1 MLLFFHTLVMGK
13 IDMVTPTMIS
23 GFYEAQGRFL
33 RDLGM
38 LKEAYNPLQRALEI
52 RESTLDPDHP
62 RVAQSLHQLARCPN
76 LLQSTD
82 LYYGIFG
89 VSYTFRSVLFAQVSF
104 NFYETSTVVW
114 LRKAVWNTWL
124 YDFSTVSLC
133 VFLTSYFIMLYVWFP
148 VMLW

>member
-1 MLLFFHTLVMGK
+1 MAPPSLSGSFCFFVIDGVISVESDFATSFSTYLVSICCFKLILFCHVFLVMGK

-62 RVAQSLHQLARCPN
+62 RVAQSLHQLARY
-76 LLQSTD
+76 S
-82 LYYGIFG
+82 
-89 VSYTFRSVLFAQVSF
+89 SRSVEFVSF
-104 NFYETSTVVW
+104 FS
-114 LRKAVWNTWL
+114 LR
-124 YDFSTVSLC
+124 FSK
-133 VFLTSYFIMLYVWFP
+133 MLF
-148 VMLW
+148 M